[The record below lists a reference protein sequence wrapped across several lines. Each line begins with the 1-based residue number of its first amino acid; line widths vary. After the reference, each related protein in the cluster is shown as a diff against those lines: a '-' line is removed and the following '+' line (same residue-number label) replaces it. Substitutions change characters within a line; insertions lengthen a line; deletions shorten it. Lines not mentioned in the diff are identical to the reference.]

1 MELFRSTKLLL
12 PVFLGLFVIQISSHR
27 SHTQAVALPGEYTTG
42 ELLIK
47 FQRGASK
54 AHEKLAQLGTEKIR
68 DFSPFGWQHVRLP
81 PGMSVA
87 EGIEIGRA
95 SCRERVEVSV
105 VGVS

>member
-47 FQRGASK
+47 F
-54 AHEKLAQLGTEKIR
+54 
-68 DFSPFGWQHVRLP
+68 
-81 PGMSVA
+81 
-87 EGIEIGRA
+87 
-95 SCRERVEVSV
+95 
-105 VGVS
+105 